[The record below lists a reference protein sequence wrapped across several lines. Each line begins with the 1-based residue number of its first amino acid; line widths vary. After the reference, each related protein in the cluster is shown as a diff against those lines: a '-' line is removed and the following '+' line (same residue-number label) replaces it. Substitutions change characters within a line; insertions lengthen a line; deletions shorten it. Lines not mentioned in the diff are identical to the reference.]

1 MHRTDKHSQDSSIIW
16 LVWLNGQVFGY
27 ELSGYRLESRFC
39 YLNVKYNT
47 YLEQGV
53 PCDSEKL

>member
-1 MHRTDKHSQDSSIIW
+1 MHRTDKYSQNSSIIW

-27 ELSGYRLESRFC
+27 QLSGYGLESRFC

-47 YLEQGV
+47 CLEQGV
-53 PCDSEKL
+53 LCHSGKL